1 MAGTAE
7 RIEKIGTTGSVTAR
21 LVENV
26 NDLIDDVE
34 LVRAAT
40 RSVVSYDIEDL
51 AAGAD
56 IAARAIYVAPRAS
69 TIIDS
74 VRVIHEAA
82 SAAVD
87 GSNTL
92 VVTLRNITE
101 GVDIASVTKTA
112 TTSAN
117 VADTLT
123 LTAANADIASG
134 DVLGIVVT
142 QGASADAAKMI
153 LQFEVQP
160 QTVDAAGD
168 MTASKIS
175 DMGGTAY

>member
-1 MAGTAE
+1 
-7 RIEKIGTTGSVTAR
+7 
-21 LVENV
+21 
-26 NDLIDDVE
+26 
-34 LVRAAT
+34 
-40 RSVVSYDIEDL
+40 
-51 AAGAD
+51 
-56 IAARAIYVAPRAS
+56 
-69 TIIDS
+69 
-74 VRVIHEAA
+74 
-82 SAAVD
+82 
-87 GSNTL
+87 
-92 VVTLRNITE
+92 
-101 GVDIASVTKTA
+101 VDIASVTKTA

-168 MTASKIS
+168 MTASKIA